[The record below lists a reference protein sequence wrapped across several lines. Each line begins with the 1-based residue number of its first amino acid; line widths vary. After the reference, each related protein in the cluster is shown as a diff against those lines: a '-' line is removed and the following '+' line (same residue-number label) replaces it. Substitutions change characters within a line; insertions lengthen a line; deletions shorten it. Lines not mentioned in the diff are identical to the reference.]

1 MPCDQNLRAAIQE
14 VLAPNGV
21 WELQGNVGSLFSGSI
36 ARLPKGDV
44 SDEER
49 RYPTTRMGL
58 RAFMDGFFARHYFRV
73 QDSLLDFFASPA
85 FSAIVRRGTM
95 HVADVGCG
103 PSVASLAILNMASV
117 ATQMMNGGSRT
128 SGPLTVHVALNDTS
142 DVCLDEGRR
151 LLDRY
156 SHSWTNPV
164 RVGRVLPLS
173 TPFPK
178 SLIQLRR
185 IVNMTTPFDVCCLG
199 YVLIPLTEQ
208 MGTSATAEG
217 IRQLAQMGNPRD
229 GQLLVTQDKF
239 REELHRDI
247 CQTLCISGET
257 VDLKQRVYDSQN
269 QNEEQT
275 YTYCRSCF
283 PVAELVAAESGMAV
297 A

>member
-1 MPCDQNLRAAIQE
+1 MQCDQNLRAAIQE
-14 VLAPNGV
+14 ALAPNGV
-21 WELQGNVGSLFSGSI
+21 WELQGNMGPLFSGSI

-49 RYPTTRMGL
+49 RYPTTKTGL
-58 RAFMDGFFARHYFRV
+58 RAFMDGFFARHYFQV

-85 FSAIVRRGTM
+85 FSAIVRRGTL
-95 HVADVGCG
+95 HIADVGCG

-117 ATQMMNGGSRT
+117 ATQLVSGASRA
-128 SGPLTVHVALNDTS
+128 SGPLTVHVTLNDTS
-142 DVCLDEGRR
+142 DVCLDEGRS
-151 LLDRY
+151 LLNDYSRY
-156 SHSWTNPV
+156 LANPV

-178 SLIQLRR
+178 SLVQLRR
-185 IVNMTTPFDVCCLG
+185 ITGMTMPFDVCCLG

-208 MGTSATAEG
+208 IGTSATAEG
-217 IRQLAQMGNPRD
+217 IRQLARTGNTRD
-229 GQLLVTQDKF
+229 GQLLLTQDKF
-239 REELHRDI
+239 REELHGDI
-247 CQTLCISGET
+247 CQALRISGEM

-283 PVAELVAAESGMAV
+283 PVAELAATGSGAAV